1 MINKDLLDIICCPLS
16 KADLIL
22 DGETLVST
30 DKKTRRR
37 YKIVNDI
44 PVLLIEES
52 EEVPQDEWEKIM
64 KKHNMEF

>member
-1 MINKDLLDIICCPLS
+1 MISKDLLDIICCPLS

-30 DKKTRRR
+30 DKETRRR
-37 YKIVNDI
+37 YKIVDDI

-52 EEVPQDEWEKIM
+52 EEVPQEEWEEIM
-64 KKHNMEF
+64 KKHNVKI

>member
-1 MINKDLLDIICCPLS
+1 MISKDLLDIICCPLS

-30 DKKTRRR
+30 DKETRRR
-37 YKIVNDI
+37 YKIVDDI

-52 EEVPQDEWEKIM
+52 EEVPQAEWEEIM
-64 KKHNMEF
+64 KKHNVEV